1 AADGAQRLA
10 AERGA
15 QERTHGAGR
24 DRRLGGEGR
33 RVSLRERVV
42 HDLAGRPIVLDL
54 GCGTGVL
61 AGEFRPDGYVGID
74 PDPRYVVHAR
84 RKHPRHRFAVMD
96 GTRLG
101 FGAATFDTVVI
112 SGVLHH
118 LDDETAVAIL
128 AETRRV
134 LGPSGGQL
142 VAWED
147 VPTRSPLNVLGRV
160 VHRLDEGD
168 RIRPQHEYLDLV
180 RAVFPRATDYP
191 MRSGVCDYVVMV
203 APARAR

>member
-1 AADGAQRLA
+1 
-10 AERGA
+10 
-15 QERTHGAGR
+15 
-24 DRRLGGEGR
+24 
-33 RVSLRERVV
+33 VSLRERVV
-42 HDLAGRPIVLDL
+42 HDLAGRPIVFDVLRWLLEAGYRGERGVLRRERCAESGLVLDL
-54 GCGTGVL
+54 GCGTGAL

-134 LGPSGGQL
+134 LRPSGGQL